1 MGLSTSVIKV
11 IYSSTLGEMMFR
23 ARYFPKFCKY
33 SFIFRML
40 SLHILDVYSLILFV

>member
-11 IYSSTLGEMMFR
+11 IYSSTLGKMMFQ

-33 SFIFRML
+33 SFIFRMIP
-40 SLHILDVYSLILFV
+40 LHILDVYSLILFV